1 MARHLTLPSWQQTEV
16 LLQHRRTRWAL
27 LLPFFGAG
35 YILTVIF
42 HVLTWQSGKPASPW
56 VQVLYYDGLVL
67 LTYSALWLLLW
78 GETRQRGTTP
88 VRTFW
93 NLSIAALLAQG
104 AGLLLLQIGSPPEG
118 TTTSGFA
125 YETGVP
131 LTLVTVVQMN
141 ALALLGALL
150 AFWVLLQ
157 LRGLVLFKRT
167 RQSERY
173 WRLMLG
179 SMALSALLVD
189 WLDPSEPVLVL
200 LLVVPVGLML
210 RNAFRVSWILYLTFR
225 QKLLNLGLS
234 ILAAGALSATLA
246 FVSDQAHAYLWH
258 YSAALST
265 FISLALAFGILYQAT
280 TFLSLL
286 FHLPTTG
293 DFQRKVDELAALHA
307 LMQLVRQ
314 VFDAERLAETIVR
327 LPVEAGVAQSAW
339 LALPDLQRGSLRPQV
354 VAQWG
359 LIDTPV
365 DTLLDLEAL
374 YQETVTRRQ
383 PLLLEQALADHRVR
397 ARPDHSLGT
406 LLAVPLLAR
415 NEVLGVLFVA
425 REVAYGFE
433 QDDVE
438 AITVFAAQAAL
449 ALDNAQLLAERLEKE
464 RLARELAI
472 AREVQ
477 RRLLPQQIPRLPN
490 LNVVATSIPAQEVG
504 GDYYDLL
511 LLDDNY
517 LAFIVADVAGKGTSA
532 AFYMA
537 ELQGIFRSLSRLT
550 PEPTQFLTH
559 ANHALAD
566 TLERTAFISAV
577 YGVFDFKAATLTLAR
592 AGHTPPVLLR
602 PDQPPRLLRLQGLG
616 LGLDRSG
623 LFLQTLE
630 PCTLTLMPGDR
641 LILYTDGLIE
651 SRNSYGE
658 PYGYERLLQLLTA
671 HADQNAEALHTL
683 ILEALQQFTGRPVY
697 DDDLTLVIFQ
707 WQPIPVLPTE
717 TNRQLADKPLLSV
730 EPSTLQPS
738 RPSSDT

>member
-1 MARHLTLPSWQQTEV
+1 MARLLRLSSWQQTGV
-16 LLQHRRTRWAL
+16 LLQQRRTRRAL
-27 LLPFFGAG
+27 LLPLFSIG

-42 HVLTWQSGKPASPW
+42 HVVQWQTGQPASPW
-56 VQVLYYDGLVL
+56 LQVLYYDGLVL
-67 LTYSALWLLLW
+67 FTYGTLWLLLW
-78 GETRQRGTTP
+78 GETHQRSAAP

-93 NLSIAALLAQG
+93 SLALAALLVQASSH
-104 AGLLLLQIGSPPEG
+104 LLLQIGSLPSEA
-118 TTTSGFA
+118 TASGFA

-141 ALALLGALL
+141 ALALLQALL
-150 AFWVLLQ
+150 AFWLLLG

-167 RQSERY
+167 RQSERN

-179 SMALSALLVD
+179 SMAFSALLVD
-189 WLDPSEPVLVL
+189 WLEPSEPVLVL
-200 LLVVPVGLML
+200 LLIVPVGLML

-234 ILAAGALSATLA
+234 VLAAGALSAALA
-246 FVSDQAHAYLWH
+246 FVSGSAHVYLWH
-258 YSAALST
+258 YSAALTT
-265 FISLALAFGILYQAT
+265 FISLALAFGILYLAT

-339 LALPDLQRGSLRPQV
+339 LALPDLQRGSLRPRL
-354 VAQWG
+354 VAQSG
-359 LIDTPV
+359 PKDLPF
-365 DTLLDLEAL
+365 DTLVDLEAL
-374 YQETVTRRQ
+374 YQEAAARRQ

-397 ARPDHSLGT
+397 ARPEHGLGS

-464 RLARELAI
+464 RLARELSI
-472 AREVQ
+472 ARDVQ
-477 RRLLPQQIPRLPN
+477 RRLLPQRIPRLPN
-490 LNVVATSIPAQEVG
+490 LNVVASSIPAQEVG

-511 LLDDNY
+511 PLDGNR
-517 LAFIVADVAGKGTSA
+517 LAFIVADVSGKGTSA

-537 ELQGIFRSLSRLT
+537 ELQGIFRALSRLT
-550 PEPTQFLTH
+550 PDPPIFLTH
-559 ANHALAD
+559 ANQALSD

-577 YGVFDFKAATLTLAR
+577 YGVFDLQAATLTLAR
-592 AGHTPPVLLR
+592 AGHTPPILLR
-602 PDQPPRLLRLQGLG
+602 TGHPPHSLRLQGLG
-616 LGLDRSG
+616 LGLDRSS
-623 LFLQTLE
+623 LFQQTLE
-630 PCTLTLMPGDR
+630 TYTLTLMPGDR

-651 SRNSYGE
+651 SRNASGE
-658 PYGYERLLQLLTA
+658 PYGYDRLLQLLTTHTHQDA
-671 HADQNAEALHTL
+671 ETLHAL
-683 ILEALQQFTGRPVY
+683 ILETLQQFTGRPIY
-697 DDDLTLVIFQ
+697 DDDLTLVIFHY
-707 WQPIPVLPTE
+707 
-717 TNRQLADKPLLSV
+717 D
-730 EPSTLQPS
+730 PSCGNQPS
-738 RPSSDT
+738 ACR